1 MTVSANNAIDLKA
14 LLYALTQQRDPLP
27 QPLQHALQEAG
38 QALQQNQPEAEQQLR
53 SHIKSYEP
61 LDTAYRGALEELDA
75 AYASQQRAKSLAATF
90 ANTASVDWFFIND
103 VVPAADWVATAK
115 QILHTPPSNVT
126 GKKGWENADRIAIMV
141 TGGASIG
148 AAIAQ
153 LPGAIIGGLSAA
165 VYGWYISSSSTKSSP
180 R

>member
-1 MTVSANNAIDLKA
+1 MTVSADNAVDLKA
-14 LLYALTQQRDPLP
+14 LLYALTQQRAPLP
-27 QPLQHALQEAG
+27 ETLQRALREAG

-53 SHIKSYEP
+53 NHIGSYEP
-61 LDTAYRGALEELDA
+61 LDTAYKGALQEFDA
-75 AYASQQRAKSLAATF
+75 AYASQQRAKGISATF
-90 ANTASVDWFFIND
+90 ANSTGVDWFFIND

-115 QILHTPPSNVT
+115 QVLRTQPST
-126 GKKGWENADRIAIMV
+126 TTEKKSWENADRIAIMI

-165 VYGWYISSSSTKSSP
+165 VYGWYISFSTKSS
-180 R
+180 